1 MWLINCQTL
10 ELENVLNH
18 EDTKY
23 AILSHTWEA
32 AEEVQYEEF
41 QNREATEKRGWQKIR
56 KVCQL
61 ALNDGCSFAW
71 VDTCCINKTS
81 SAELTEAINSMFP
94 WYGSA
99 QICYTYLADYDASE
113 LPTSH
118 IASRWFTRGW
128 TLQEL
133 IAPAQVNFYD
143 KSWEFIGTKDT
154 LSQNLSQITG
164 ISQKILLA
172 AKDQRMQETL
182 CEVPIAQK
190 MSWAAERKT
199 TRTEDMAYCLLGI
212 FGINLPLL
220 YGEGM
225 RAFLR
230 LQEEVVKNNN
240 DLSLLAWQSPYDPH
254 REYSGVFAEHPRLF
268 QGSSRT
274 SLINDVKFIPDSVMT
289 NKGLKMYTA
298 LSFDH
303 AADLHVLEINCCD
316 TANPEEQL
324 AIYLKHQGASVFARA
339 KPHRFASGRDINAKA
354 ENKSFFLTKSMT
366 SRVALTLNRVQRGS
380 FVVPVYGKEIFV
392 AAKPELLWDSTNH
405 IFITGGLQEFVG
417 CHEYK
422 VVERPRRNIHV
433 EGFFLLFGYGYGF
446 GPWVRVR
453 QSTELLSIDIQR
465 GDWRKIAHEMTK
477 TTNKPLRIV
486 SGSNGK
492 KYWSLDIG
500 ATIESSTRGNEPVY
514 LVRCHA

>member
-10 ELENVLNH
+10 DLEYVVDH
-18 EDTKY
+18 QDTKY
-23 AILSHTWEA
+23 AILSHTWET
-32 AEEVQYEEF
+32 AEEVQFEEF
-41 QNREATEKRGWQKIR
+41 QTGKATEKRGWQKIR

-61 ALNDGCSFAW
+61 ALKDGCSFAW

-99 QICYTYLADYDASE
+99 QICYAYLADYDSSD
-113 LPTSH
+113 LPTRQ
-118 IASRWFTRGW
+118 IESRWFTRGW

-143 KSWEFIGTKDT
+143 KSWEFIGTKAT
-154 LSQNLSQITG
+154 LSQDISQITG
-164 ISQKILLA
+164 ISQGILLA
-172 AKDQRMQETL
+172 SEDQLLQETL
-182 CEVPIAQK
+182 DEVPIAQR
-190 MSWAAERKT
+190 MSWAAKRET
-199 TRTEDMAYCLLGI
+199 TRTEDLAYCLLGI

-230 LQEEVVKNNN
+230 LQEEVVKNSN
-240 DLSLLAWQSPYDPH
+240 DLSLLAWQSPYDPD
-254 REYSGVFAEHPRLF
+254 RKYCGVFAEHPRLF
-268 QGSSRT
+268 QVSSRI
-274 SLINDVKFIPDSVMT
+274 SLVNDVKFLPDSVMT

-303 AADLHVLEINCCD
+303 SVDLHVLEINCYD
-316 TANPEEQL
+316 TANQEKQL

-339 KPHRFASGRDINAKA
+339 KPHRFALGRDINAKV
-354 ENKSFFLTKSMT
+354 ENKSLFLTESMT
-366 SRVALTLNRVQRGS
+366 SRVALRLNRVQRGS
-380 FVVPVYGKEIFV
+380 FVVPVYGREIFV
-392 AAKPELLWDSTNH
+392 AAKPELLWDSTH
-405 IFITGGLQEFVG
+405 QIFITGGLKDFVG
-417 CHEYK
+417 CHEYS
-422 VVERPRRNIHV
+422 VVQRPRRNNHV
-433 EGFFLLFGYGYGF
+433 EGFFVLFGYGYGCD
-446 GPWVRVR
+446 PWVRVQ
-453 QSTELLSIDIQR
+453 QSTELLSIDIQC
-465 GDWRKIAHEMTK
+465 GDWRKIALDMAK
-477 TTNKPLRIV
+477 TTHKSLRIV

-492 KYWSLDIG
+492 NYWSIDIG